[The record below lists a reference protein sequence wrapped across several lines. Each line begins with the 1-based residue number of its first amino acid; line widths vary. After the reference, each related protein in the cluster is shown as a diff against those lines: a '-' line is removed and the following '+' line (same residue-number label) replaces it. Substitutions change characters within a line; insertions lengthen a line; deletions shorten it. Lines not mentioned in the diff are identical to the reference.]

1 MGKEIIGIT
10 KNQMNAEIETLEKT
24 FDTVRVLKA
33 EEVGGLK
40 KDCTVGENE
49 NCYEIWGRN

>member
-40 KDCTVGENE
+40 KDCNVGENE